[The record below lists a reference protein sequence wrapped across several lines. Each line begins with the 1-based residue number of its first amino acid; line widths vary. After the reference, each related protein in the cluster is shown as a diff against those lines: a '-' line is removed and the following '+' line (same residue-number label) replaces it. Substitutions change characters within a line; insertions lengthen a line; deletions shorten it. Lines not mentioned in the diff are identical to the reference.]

1 MSEDFTK
8 NNETMDSKIE
18 ESTEKKEIDGIV
30 ERIKDLVKKGNIAK
44 IVIKKEE
51 DIILNLPL
59 NVGILGGIVGA
70 ATAPWALIVATIAT
84 IGLKCKI
91 ELITDDGDIINI
103 I

>member
-1 MSEDFTK
+1 MSKNFTE

-18 ESTEKKEIDGIV
+18 ESAEKEEIDGIV
-30 ERIKDLVKKGNIAK
+30 EKIKDLVKKGNIAK
-44 IVIKKEE
+44 IVVKKEE

-59 NVGILGGIVGA
+59 NVGILGGVVGV
-70 ATAPWALIVATIAT
+70 ATAPWALIIATIAT